1 MMAKST
7 LRTLFLAA
15 SGVMLLASCNE
26 SLQNVVSSSGDG
38 SVHVAPRLA
47 STSIIP
53 SKTASVKAVLTSG
66 NSSFQDSIAYP
77 GGDSLVL
84 KDVPKGAAYRLVL
97 VGKTTASKV
106 LWGADTT
113 VASADSSVT
122 LLSLFTVDS
131 LAKPALQGGTTV
143 TSLTVSKDTT
153 VHLSTS
159 SLAAN
164 QILYYSTGAGAS
176 VYDASSGISVSA
188 GQTLKAWVVARLVSG
203 VDSLISADT
212 MAVAIKKNVSP
223 TSTDT
228 TLASLSVKTGKLTP
242 SFSSNVTSYTDT
254 IFLPTTSETI
264 TAVANA
270 ANATITGD
278 GDVTGLGEL
287 MVGGSKVQTIT
298 VTNNGK
304 SLTYKVTVVMAKA
317 TLPKYTLTT
326 NAINGTVTL
335 SPTGPTFDSGTS
347 VTATAKAKDGYVF
360 SGWSGAST
368 GTSSTCTVKMT
379 KDTTLTATFA
389 QSVPT
394 DTTLSALDVSSGTL
408 SPSFS
413 SKVTYYHDTISSTT
427 TSLTITATPSITGVK
442 LTGTGV
448 VDVSALKVGDSVT
461 KTITVTSNLS
471 YTVVIVKKAAVVV
484 TSTDTLLKS
493 LSVKNGVLTPTFDS
507 TVQSYT
513 DSVASTAT
521 SETISATAWSSTA
534 TVSGTGVVDLSG
546 VAAGGSKTDTITVTN
561 GTKSLKYIVKI
572 AKKASVVVTSTDTLL
587 KSLSVKNG
595 VLAPTFDSTVQSYT
609 DSVASTATSETISAT
624 AWSSTATVSGT
635 GVVNLSG
642 VAAGGSKLDTITVTN
657 GTKSLK
663 YIVKIAKKASVT
675 PTDTSTALSALSVS
689 GTLAPSFDSTMLT
702 YHDTVDSNATSET
715 ISATASSSKAAVSD
729 TGSVDLSTL
738 AAGDSVMQKVVV
750 TNGTGTR
757 TYTVV
762 IVKRKG
768 TTSGGTALALPA
780 MSSVSA
786 GTYQVTATCTS
797 QTSFQCAGV
806 ACSVSSAGGTTYYS
820 GSGYDF
826 AWKSVVIPVGT
837 TIIVTGNLNGMQCQ

>member
-317 TLPKYTLTT
+317 TP
-326 NAINGTVTL
+326 VQ
-335 SPTGPTFDSGTS
+335 TS
-347 VTATAKAKDGYVF
+347 I
-360 SGWSGAST
+360 
-368 GTSSTCTVKMT
+368 
-379 KDTTLTATFA
+379 DTTLTALSTTPGKFKETFA
-389 QSVPT
+389 AGTKVYT
-394 DTTLSALDVSSGTL
+394 DTVDDTATKLTVSATAKVATNSISYNGGTSSTIALTSTTPASILVKVTNANTNSLTYTINLVRRSTTTIPTSIDTMLTSLSTAPGKFKETFASGTTTYTDTVDDTVTKFTVHAKAKVAANTITYNGKSDSAIALTSTTPAKITVTVTNANKNSLGYTINLVRRSTVVATVDSTLSALSVDAGT
-408 SPSFS
+408 
-413 SKVTYYHDTISSTT
+413 
-427 TSLTITATPSITGVK
+427 
-442 LTGTGV
+442 
-448 VDVSALKVGDSVT
+448 
-461 KTITVTSNLS
+461 
-471 YTVVIVKKAAVVV
+471 
-484 TSTDTLLKS
+484 
-493 LSVKNGVLTPTFDS
+493 LTPTFDAGIL
-507 TVQSYT
+507 SYT
-513 DSVASTAT
+513 D
-521 SETISATAWSSTA
+521 TI
-534 TVSGTGVVDLSG
+534 
-546 VAAGGSKTDTITVTN
+546 
-561 GTKSLKYIVKI
+561 
-572 AKKASVVVTSTDTLL
+572 
-587 KSLSVKNG
+587 
-595 VLAPTFDSTVQSYT
+595 
-609 DSVASTATSETISAT
+609 
-624 AWSSTATVSGT
+624 
-635 GVVNLSG
+635 
-642 VAAGGSKLDTITVTN
+642 
-657 GTKSLK
+657 
-663 YIVKIAKKASVT
+663 
-675 PTDTSTALSALSVS
+675 DTSTTKSV
-689 GTLAPSFDSTMLT
+689 
-702 YHDTVDSNATSET
+702 TV
-715 ISATASSSKAAVSD
+715 SATASDPKGLVWFNNAKSTHTATKSVTTFPSTLTVSAVVGNSSTDYTINFVVKPPPAPANTFEATKVKTSLTQGTLYTVSYGCGGDQYYRGGLQFASPSGPISATVVGPQGTVSVTGSYSTSVDFKNIWGAFSSD
-729 TGSVDLSTL
+729 TPADITIQSSSPDV
-738 AAGDSVMQKVVV
+738 
-750 TNGTGTR
+750 
-757 TYTVV
+757 TVV
-762 IVKRKG
+762 
-768 TTSGGTALALPA
+768 
-780 MSSVSA
+780 
-786 GTYQVTATCTS
+786 C
-797 QTSFQCAGV
+797 
-806 ACSVSSAGGTTYYS
+806 
-820 GSGYDF
+820 
-826 AWKSVVIPVGT
+826 
-837 TIIVTGNLNGMQCQ
+837 N

>member
-317 TLPKYTLTT
+317 TP
-326 NAINGTVTL
+326 VQ
-335 SPTGPTFDSGTS
+335 TS
-347 VTATAKAKDGYVF
+347 I
-360 SGWSGAST
+360 
-368 GTSSTCTVKMT
+368 
-379 KDTTLTATFA
+379 DTTLTALSTTPGKFKETFA
-389 QSVPT
+389 AGTKVYT
-394 DTTLSALDVSSGTL
+394 DTVDDTATKLTVSATAKVATNSISYNGGTSSTIALTSTTPASILVKVTNANTNSLTYTINLVRRSTTTIPTSIDTMLTSLSTAPGKFKETFASGTTTYTDTVDDTVTKFTVHAKAKVAANTITYNGKSDSVITLTLTTPASILVKVTNANTNSLTYTINLVRRSTTTTPTSIDTMLTSLSTTPGKFKETFASGTTTYTDTVDDTVTKLTVHAKSKVAANTITYNGKSDSAIALTSTTPAKITVTVTNANKNSLGYTINLVRRSTVVATVDSTLSALSVDAGT
-408 SPSFS
+408 
-413 SKVTYYHDTISSTT
+413 
-427 TSLTITATPSITGVK
+427 
-442 LTGTGV
+442 
-448 VDVSALKVGDSVT
+448 
-461 KTITVTSNLS
+461 
-471 YTVVIVKKAAVVV
+471 
-484 TSTDTLLKS
+484 
-493 LSVKNGVLTPTFDS
+493 LTPTFDAGIL
-507 TVQSYT
+507 SYT
-513 DSVASTAT
+513 D
-521 SETISATAWSSTA
+521 TI
-534 TVSGTGVVDLSG
+534 
-546 VAAGGSKTDTITVTN
+546 
-561 GTKSLKYIVKI
+561 
-572 AKKASVVVTSTDTLL
+572 
-587 KSLSVKNG
+587 
-595 VLAPTFDSTVQSYT
+595 
-609 DSVASTATSETISAT
+609 
-624 AWSSTATVSGT
+624 
-635 GVVNLSG
+635 
-642 VAAGGSKLDTITVTN
+642 
-657 GTKSLK
+657 
-663 YIVKIAKKASVT
+663 
-675 PTDTSTALSALSVS
+675 DTSTTKSV
-689 GTLAPSFDSTMLT
+689 
-702 YHDTVDSNATSET
+702 TV
-715 ISATASSSKAAVSD
+715 SATASDPKGLVWFNNAKSTHTATKSVTTFPSTLTVSAVVGNSSTDYTINFVVKPPPAPANTFEATKVKTSLTQGTLYTVSYGCGGDQYYRGGLQFASPSGPISATVVGPQGTVSVTGSYSTSVDFKNIWGAFSSD
-729 TGSVDLSTL
+729 TPADITIQSSSPDV
-738 AAGDSVMQKVVV
+738 
-750 TNGTGTR
+750 
-757 TYTVV
+757 TVV
-762 IVKRKG
+762 
-768 TTSGGTALALPA
+768 
-780 MSSVSA
+780 
-786 GTYQVTATCTS
+786 C
-797 QTSFQCAGV
+797 
-806 ACSVSSAGGTTYYS
+806 
-820 GSGYDF
+820 
-826 AWKSVVIPVGT
+826 
-837 TIIVTGNLNGMQCQ
+837 N